1 MPETS
6 MIWNLLLSIAAGSIV
21 WWIRGINSKIDDLY
35 SLVNKTRENIAR
47 EYALKTDV
55 DRKQKQEIAREYAL
69 KTDVDKDLQKIL
81 DRFDRLENKLDA
93 MITKIISEHK

>member
-1 MPETS
+1 MEQNLTKVENKMPETS

-47 EYALKTDV
+47 EYALKT
-55 DRKQKQEIAREYAL
+55 E
-69 KTDVDKDLQKIL
+69 VDKDLQKIL

>member
-1 MPETS
+1 MEQNLTKVENKMPETS

-47 EYALKTDV
+47 EYALKS
-55 DRKQKQEIAREYAL
+55 E
-69 KTDVDKDLQKIL
+69 VDKDLQKIL

>member
-1 MPETS
+1 

-47 EYALKTDV
+47 EYALKT
-55 DRKQKQEIAREYAL
+55 E
-69 KTDVDKDLQKIL
+69 VDKDLQKIL

>member
-47 EYALKTDV
+47 EYALKS
-55 DRKQKQEIAREYAL
+55 E
-69 KTDVDKDLQKIL
+69 VDKDLQKIL

>member
-55 DRKQKQEIAREYAL
+55 D
-69 KTDVDKDLQKIL
+69 KDLQKIL

>member
-47 EYALKTDV
+47 EYALKT
-55 DRKQKQEIAREYAL
+55 E
-69 KTDVDKDLQKIL
+69 VDKDLQKIL

>member
-6 MIWNLLLSIAAGSIV
+6 MIWNLLLSIVAGSIV
-21 WWIRGINSKIDDLY
+21 WWIRSINSKIDELY
-35 SLVNKTRENIAR
+35 GLINKTRENIAR
-47 EYALKTDV
+47 EYALKS
-55 DRKQKQEIAREYAL
+55 E
-69 KTDVDKDLQKIL
+69 VDKDLQKIL

>member
-47 EYALKTDV
+47 EYALKS
-55 DRKQKQEIAREYAL
+55 E
-69 KTDVDKDLQKIL
+69 VDKDLQKIL
-81 DRFDRLENKLDA
+81 DRFDRLENKLDS

>member
-55 DRKQKQEIAREYAL
+55 D
-69 KTDVDKDLQKIL
+69 KDLQKIL
-81 DRFDRLENKLDA
+81 DRFDRLENKLDS

>member
-35 SLVNKTRENIAR
+35 SLLNETREN
-47 EYALKTDV
+47 
-55 DRKQKQEIAREYAL
+55 IAREYAL

-81 DRFDRLENKLDA
+81 DRFDRLENKLDS

>member
-1 MPETS
+1 

-47 EYALKTDV
+47 EYALKI
-55 DRKQKQEIAREYAL
+55 E
-69 KTDVDKDLQKIL
+69 VDKDLQKIL

>member
-35 SLVNKTRENIAR
+35 SLLNKTREN
-47 EYALKTDV
+47 
-55 DRKQKQEIAREYAL
+55 IAREYAL

>member
-1 MPETS
+1 

-21 WWIRGINSKIDDLY
+21 WWIRGINSKIDELFG
-35 SLVNKTRENIAR
+35 LVNKTRENIAR
-47 EYALKTDV
+47 EYALKT
-55 DRKQKQEIAREYAL
+55 E
-69 KTDVDKDLQKIL
+69 VDKDLQKIL

>member
-1 MPETS
+1 MEQNLTKVENKMPETS

-55 DRKQKQEIAREYAL
+55 D
-69 KTDVDKDLQKIL
+69 KDLQKIL

>member
-35 SLVNKTRENIAR
+35 SLVNKTRERIAR
-47 EYALKTDV
+47 EYALKS
-55 DRKQKQEIAREYAL
+55 E
-69 KTDVDKDLQKIL
+69 VDKDLQKIL
-81 DRFDRLENKLDA
+81 DRFDRLDNKLDA

>member
-1 MPETS
+1 

-55 DRKQKQEIAREYAL
+55 D
-69 KTDVDKDLQKIL
+69 KDLQKIL

>member
-21 WWIRGINSKIDDLY
+21 WWIRGINSKIDELY
-35 SLVNKTRENIAR
+35 GLVNKTRENIAR
-47 EYALKTDV
+47 EYALKA
-55 DRKQKQEIAREYAL
+55 E
-69 KTDVDKDLQKIL
+69 VDKDLQKIL
-81 DRFDRLENKLDA
+81 DRFDRLENKLDT

>member
-1 MPETS
+1 MEQNLTKVENKMPETS

-47 EYALKTDV
+47 EYALKS
-55 DRKQKQEIAREYAL
+55 E
-69 KTDVDKDLQKIL
+69 VDKDLQKIL
-81 DRFDRLENKLDA
+81 DRFDRLDNKLDA

>member
-6 MIWNLLLSIAAGSIV
+6 MIWNLLLSIVAGSIV
-21 WWIRGINSKIDDLY
+21 WWIRGINSKIDELY
-35 SLVNKTRENIAR
+35 GLINKTRENIAR
-47 EYALKTDV
+47 EYALKS
-55 DRKQKQEIAREYAL
+55 E
-69 KTDVDKDLQKIL
+69 VDKDLQKIL

>member
-35 SLVNKTRENIAR
+35 NLVNKTREN
-47 EYALKTDV
+47 
-55 DRKQKQEIAREYAL
+55 IAREYAL

>member
-47 EYALKTDV
+47 EYALKS
-55 DRKQKQEIAREYAL
+55 E
-69 KTDVDKDLQKIL
+69 VDKDLQKIL
-81 DRFDRLENKLDA
+81 DRFDRLETKLDNLLERMA
-93 MITKIISEHK
+93 K

>member
-1 MPETS
+1 

-21 WWIRGINSKIDDLY
+21 WWIRGINSKIDELFG
-35 SLVNKTRENIAR
+35 LVNKTREGIAK
-47 EYALKTDV
+47 EYALKT
-55 DRKQKQEIAREYAL
+55 E
-69 KTDVDKDLQKIL
+69 VDKDLQKIL

>member
-55 DRKQKQEIAREYAL
+55 D
-69 KTDVDKDLQKIL
+69 KDLQKIL
-81 DRFDRLENKLDA
+81 DRFDRLDNKLDA